1 MPDREYTTI
10 CNNTS
15 PCWSIILFC
24 LNSFCEFSWLYIK
37 SPNRHPHWICPF
49 LWFADRIPDITVLFV
64 HLMLLATQIAI
75 AVHLSN
81 NTGMIVHIIL
91 VGLHSM
97 VRDIVLVVHW
107 IIRGRRDRS
116 GREITGTVIHALQ
129 GSSLDDQ
136 VTSDVE
142 EVMQGWTDRNN
153 LRLEPRQA
161 VSLSLDF
168 RSYFP
173 NRNCVRAIW
182 DKG

>member
-1 MPDREYTTI
+1 M
-10 CNNTS
+10 
-15 PCWSIILFC
+15 
-24 LNSFCEFSWLYIK
+24 
-37 SPNRHPHWICPF
+37 
-49 LWFADRIPDITVLFV
+49 DITVLFV

-142 EVMQGWTDRNN
+142 EVMQG
-153 LRLEPRQA
+153 
-161 VSLSLDF
+161 
-168 RSYFP
+168 
-173 NRNCVRAIW
+173 
-182 DKG
+182 